1 MIFLLLAISLG
12 PHRHVPKVGQ
22 ALSRVA
28 DPAHFHEDPG
38 PDPTIYFNAD
48 PDPAPHQ
55 SDLRPLVYRPYGA
68 PFGASKPPVKFGPAW
83 KRKNEDDYPYF
94 AVV

>member
-28 DPAHFHEDPG
+28 DPDPYFHFHEDPV
-38 PDPTIYFNAD
+38 PDPTVHFNAD
-48 PDPAPHQ
+48 PDPAPHH
-55 SDLRPLVYRPYGA
+55 SDAILRQLVYKPSGT
-68 PFGASKPPVKFGPAW
+68 PF
-83 KRKNEDDYPYF
+83 
-94 AVV
+94 